1 MLKIE
6 PGVSHLLANSKGMLS
21 WFFAGL
27 ALMIGLIT
35 VLTYLTR
42 RSPTFGRVGV
52 LVSMTVMLVSGIG
65 LWFVGDNDEFQFKV
79 NCVLFFVV
87 GTVGLISTARGLL
100 LKGKAEPAPPFEGI
114 GISPEVTI

>member
-1 MLKIE
+1 
-6 PGVSHLLANSKGMLS
+6 
-21 WFFAGL
+21 
-27 ALMIGLIT
+27 MIGLIT

-52 LVSMTVMLVSGIG
+52 LVSLAVMLVSGAG
-65 LWFVGDNDEFQFKV
+65 LWAASDNDPFQFKV
-79 NCVLFFVV
+79 VCVLILMV
-87 GTVGLISTARGLL
+87 GTVGLISTAGGLL